1 MGKLKSMSVF
11 VRLNIGA
18 RSRYSL
24 SLLYFLTA
32 AVDFLVW
39 IITPLFD
46 GRVVTAPFLD
56 DAVLGWVHLATLG
69 WITMTIM
76 GATFQLVP
84 VLGGAKL
91 YSERLGYWQYA
102 FYLPGMILLTHGFW
116 LHDPAW
122 LMLGGMLLA
131 LAILL
136 YVYNLLRTFLRIKQ
150 WNVVAVHIATALGYL
165 LGVLAFGLLLVIN
178 RQNPELLGAG
188 RLELLA
194 AHAHLALVGWVSL
207 TIFGVSYQLISMF
220 APAQGYSKRLSWWAY
235 GTLNAGIIALTAGL
249 VGGWAGLGRTGGLL
263 LAAAALIYGAQIAEI
278 LRHHSETVKLAINIP
293 YTLSAI
299 FFLYGAIGL
308 GLARLWGVRVPWSV
322 YGLLILGGW
331 IALTIVGQLQRILPF
346 LTWLKRYQRPRPVK
360 IGGRRTPTL
369 DQTINRSW
377 GWAGLACFNVGLF
390 TAGTGLWLGLNA
402 LVTAG
407 MTLYLLGALAF
418 AANLIKLWRGA

>member
-1 MGKLKSMSVF
+1 MSVF

-18 RSRYSL
+18 RSRFAL

-32 AVDFLVW
+32 VVDFLAW

-46 GRVVTAPFLD
+46 GRVVTAPFLS

-84 VLGGAKL
+84 VLGGVKL

-102 FYLPGMILLTHGFW
+102 FYLPGLILLTHGFW
-116 LHDPAW
+116 LHNPAW
-122 LMLGGMLLA
+122 LVSGGGLLS

-136 YVYNLLRTFLRIKQ
+136 YAYNLLRTFLRIKK
-150 WNVVAVHIATALGYL
+150 WNVVEVHIATALGYL
-165 LGVLAFGLLLVIN
+165 LGVLAFGLLLVVN
-178 RQNPELLGAG
+178 HENPGLLGAG

-207 TIFGVSYQLISMF
+207 TIFGVSYQLVSMF
-220 APAQGYSKRLSWWAY
+220 APAQGYTKRLSWWAY
-235 GTLNAGIIALTAGL
+235 GTLNAGIIALTTGL
-249 VGGWAGLGRTGGLL
+249 VGGWAELGQAGGLL
-263 LAAAALIYGAQIAEI
+263 LAIAALIYGMQIAEI
-278 LRHHSETVKLAINIP
+278 LRHHSEAVKLAINIP

-308 GLARLWGVRVPWSV
+308 GLARLWGVRVPWLL

-331 IALTIVGQLQRILPF
+331 VSLTIVGQLQRILPF
-346 LTWLKRYQRPRPVK
+346 LTWLKRYQQRPGAVK
-360 IGGRRTPTL
+360 IGQRRSRAPTL
-369 DQTINRSW
+369 DQMINRSW
-377 GWAGLACFNVGLF
+377 GWAGLACFNAGLF
-390 TAGTGLWLGLNA
+390 TTGAGLWLGLNA
-402 LVTAG
+402 PVTAG
-407 MTLYLLGALAF
+407 LALYSLGALAF
-418 AANLIKLWRGA
+418 LANLIKLWRGA